1 MNVKVTVKLD
11 NKKISSLI
19 ESSKQ
24 ALEQTGDSLLTDIRN
39 SAVVPKDTGE
49 LERSSFVD
57 TTGIN
62 WGHIRIMFDTPYA
75 RRLYWHPEYDFRDD
89 KNVNAQGK
97 WMESYING
105 EKQDFMKNAYLEHW
119 KNFSKGLIH

>member
-1 MNVKVTVKLD
+1 MNVKVTVKWD

-39 SAVVPKDTGE
+39 SAVVPFDTGE

-75 RRLYWHPEYDFRDD
+75 RRLYWHPEYDFRNGR
-89 KNVNAQGK
+89 KGK

-105 EKQDFMKNAYLEHW
+105 EKQEFMKNAYSKHW
-119 KNFSKGLIH
+119 KSFSKGLIH